1 MQQGEGKDSM
11 LDLKRRSR
19 KQSTEKGMSST
30 QRSRGEGREEEPRRE
45 GIWIRL
51 K

>member
-1 MQQGEGKDSM
+1 M
-11 LDLKRRSR
+11 LDLKRRLR
-19 KQSTEKGMSST
+19 KHSTEKGMSST
-30 QRSRGEGREEEPRRE
+30 QRSKREGREEEPRTE